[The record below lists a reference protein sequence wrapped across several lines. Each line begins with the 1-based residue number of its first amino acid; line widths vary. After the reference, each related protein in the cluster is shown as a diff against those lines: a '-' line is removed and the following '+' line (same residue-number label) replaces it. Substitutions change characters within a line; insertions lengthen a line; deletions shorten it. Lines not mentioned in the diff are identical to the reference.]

1 MTSDIKTFGQPSP
14 YSIHTKLLQPKLSH
28 SFQVVFEGKHNEIL
42 SNQIVDI
49 SHSGDF
55 FIMNF
60 DDDIHNFTIK
70 QLLNLTGKQV
80 KFKIL
85 SLNGNDETLATWLY
99 EGTLVVFTPSFN
111 YAESKTHKLV
121 ARFKIS
127 TWNVEV

>member
-1 MTSDIKTFGQPSP
+1 
-14 YSIHTKLLQPKLSH
+14 
-28 SFQVVFEGKHNEIL
+28 VVFEGKHNEIL
-42 SNQIVDI
+42 SNQVVDI

-85 SLNGNDETLATWLY
+85 SVNGNDETLATWLY

-111 YAESKTHKLV
+111 YAETKTHKLV
-121 ARFKIS
+121 ARFQIS